1 MEASTAAAA
10 SSLFG
15 LDEPI
20 CPYTGLRTFTE
31 EEAIYFRGRKS
42 HVAKC
47 LALLVEQRFVMI
59 TGASGDGKSSLVFAG
74 MLPEVRAGFVP
85 ARYSRWAVAT
95 FRPERSPLR
104 NLAQALAPVLGLPD
118 SSAVETELEQGFS
131 ALAQLYQASELCP
144 LPTAPAGSTL
154 AEQQQQQQQQRQA
167 ANLLLVVDQFEE
179 FFTNPENYDGD
190 VPGTAAQTVVNLL
203 LETVRLAQA
212 QDLPIYI
219 VCTMRSDFVGQ
230 CAEFKGLIEQVGAS
244 QYFVPRLLR
253 HEFLEVIK
261 EPAVLS
267 GNRISERLVQR
278 LLYDIGQGQDQLPV
292 LQHALRRIWLAADQ
306 GREEMDLLHYA
317 MVGGLAD
324 ELPAAD
330 RARFAAW
337 RATLPAHQQQFL
349 LGNPGLRNVLDAHAN
364 QLYFEAN
371 DLYNQDFQPPL
382 PPGTAERVIEQ
393 TFRVLTRTDGKRV
406 VRNRL
411 TGAQITAI
419 LDDAALPWPVVCRIL
434 RPFRAEGT
442 TFLAPFLGEGDDGHA
457 VLPPDAVLDI
467 SHESLI
473 RNWSYLTE
481 WAQQEAAEVR
491 VAQSFI
497 QQASRWQD
505 NAASKGFLLPIGLYT
520 FFSHWHAGKTGAASW
535 LAYYLE
541 PNSDTAL
548 RHDQATAQNEVLT
561 RFLKASR
568 RRLWFSLVVARYG
581 VKRLGLFLLLL
592 ALLGWMGRQA
602 VRYRMAQSDYVAYEL
617 VKEGTAENSTLRSPY
632 IDVAD
637 KARFILNTDRL
648 AGKMYRPWF
657 NKAVPRDYK
666 FGRLLDKLS
675 SDTLHG
681 NRSSDTLALN
691 IELSMYAC
699 VDNMGYDSVAKENPR
714 LKPILRDL
722 EDRLATALAKPIHY
736 KDSLAR
742 SKTRWRKAVLTAR
755 TLMAFAYYLKH
766 QERQA
771 GQLAD
776 TTGEHRFK
784 RGQQR
789 RLQYLRSFLQ
799 QEIAAA
805 TSPQADPAP
814 NPIDF
819 AFCLRVL
826 LAQGNNSHGE
836 LAFLSRL
843 SPFAHPKV
851 FNRFFPNTSSNYR
864 TGYTTHSGGYPMAAI
879 VFAAL
884 DSMQAMHKC
893 LDSMATQKADLTD
906 VNSGIALLPYL
917 VKYQR
922 LTPQNV
928 HGILVACA
936 RPGGFSFNELYAALV
951 YSLLSVQ
958 PTQDVFDASQS
969 AGYRNVNYHN
979 AERSTGYGPG
989 YLSGDRVSFA
999 LPAATRDVA
1008 WAALLKTTSEIA
1020 KKEAIFIESEE
1031 HDLANGVP
1039 ENFYKRRNQ
1048 CFLNTFLAKMHG
1060 VYLAEIRH
1068 EPLAAQK
1075 AFTQFSDSLERLQ
1088 RLLNPSKT
1096 KSAGHKGITI
1106 HNPHRIN
1113 ALQWDLG
1120 LPQQLPQ
1127 TTGTTLASMGP
1138 QSPVAFLRLPTRP
1151 KTLNFETYYTCP
1163 FDAFF
1168 VYELTREAKR
1178 AIPDTTVIQLLDSVA
1193 FVEAAFPDRF
1203 SATRSRSLFVE
1214 ALARPAQYVPNLVWM
1229 RAIVQVR
1236 FLPNSAWWQRRQCR
1250 NELLLNV
1257 EAVLQ
1262 NHRRLLDSVATRQ
1275 LAQQMR
1281 PALKEFAEPKFKLPL
1296 QLAFSDLAT
1305 AIAREGR
1312 VTEAYDVANTLE
1324 ESMQTATKIRASE
1337 QAMLTN
1343 NARQATTSALIAFGT
1358 EYSAKNKQ
1366 PAHNGAT
1373 VPASVFPVM
1382 YWYFGDSGVIFWYV
1396 QNLFFSALSF
1406 SDLNNA
1412 GTTNSLMAECK
1423 GYGLTNNSGI
1433 AQEQISDNESYRNK
1447 QLYYNVL
1454 LVGFAHLKASRP
1466 NDGWRE
1472 YDEAELTQPADYD
1485 GPLD

>member
-1 MEASTAAAA
+1 MDASPIGA

-15 LDEPI
+15 PDEPI

-47 LALLVEQRFVMI
+47 LALLVEHRFVMI

-104 NLAQALAPVLGLPD
+104 NLAQALAPTLGLPD

-131 ALAQLYQASELCP
+131 ALVQLYQASELCP
-144 LPTAPAGSTL
+144 LPSPLEELTPAG
-154 AEQQQQQQQQRQA
+154 QQQQRQA

-212 QDLPIYI
+212 QNLPIYI

-253 HEFLEVIK
+253 HEFLEVIE

-267 GNRISERLVQR
+267 GNRISERLAQR

-317 MVGGLAD
+317 MVGGLAG

-337 RATLPAHQQQFL
+337 RATLPAHQQKFL
-349 LGNPGLRNVLDAHAN
+349 LENPGLRNVLDAHAN
-364 QLYFEAN
+364 QLYFEVN

-382 PPGTAERVIEQ
+382 PPGTAEGVIEQ

-406 VRNRL
+406 VRNRV

-442 TFLAPFLGEGDDGHA
+442 TFLAPFLSEGEDGRA

-473 RNWSYLTE
+473 RNWNYLTE
-481 WAQQEAAEVR
+481 WAHQEAAEVR
-491 VAQSFI
+491 VAQNFI
-497 QQASRWQD
+497 QQASRWQE
-505 NAASKGFLLPIGLYT
+505 NAESKGFLLPIGLYT

-535 LAYYLE
+535 LAYYLA
-541 PNSDTAL
+541 PGSDTAL
-548 RHDQATAQNEVLT
+548 RHEQATTQNEVLT

-568 RRLWFSLVVARYG
+568 RHLWFSLVVARYG
-581 VKRLGLFLLLL
+581 VKRLVLFLLLL

-617 VKEGTAENSTLRSPY
+617 VKEGTEENSTLLSSY

-637 KARFILNTDRL
+637 KARFILNADRL
-648 AGKMYRPWF
+648 DDKMYRPWL
-657 NKAVPRDYK
+657 NKAVPGDYE

-675 SDTLHG
+675 SDTLNG
-681 NRSSDTLALN
+681 NKSRDTLALN

-699 VDNMGYDSVAKENPR
+699 VDNMGYDSVTKENPR
-714 LKPILRDL
+714 IKPILFDL
-722 EDRLATALAKPIHY
+722 ENRLANALTKPITY
-736 KDSLAR
+736 KDSVAR

-755 TLMAFAYYLKH
+755 TIMAFAYYLKN
-766 QERQA
+766 QERRA
-771 GQLAD
+771 GQPSD
-776 TTGEHRFK
+776 TTGAHRCK
-784 RGQQR
+784 QGQQR

-799 QEIAAA
+799 QEVAAA
-805 TSPQADPAP
+805 TNPDADPAP

-826 LAQGNNSHGE
+826 LAQGNNSQGE

-851 FNRFFPNTSSNYR
+851 FSRFFPNTPSNYR

-879 VFAAL
+879 FFAAL
-884 DSMQAMHKC
+884 DSMQAMRKC
-893 LDSMATQKADLTD
+893 LDSMATQKADFTD

-958 PTQDVFDASQS
+958 PTQDVFDANQS
-969 AGYRNVNYHN
+969 AGYRSVKYQNT
-979 AERSTGYGPG
+979 ERSTGYGPG
-989 YLSGDRVSFA
+989 YLSCDRVSFA
-999 LPAATRDVA
+999 LPTAPRDVA
-1008 WAALLKTTSEIA
+1008 WAALLKTTAEIA
-1020 KKEAIFIESEE
+1020 KQEAIFIESEE

-1039 ENFYKRRNQ
+1039 ENFYNRRNQ
-1048 CFLNTFLAKMHG
+1048 CFLNAFLAKMHG

-1068 EPLAAQK
+1068 ELPAAQQ

-1088 RLLNPSKT
+1088 RLLHPSKT
-1096 KSAGHKGITI
+1096 KPAGYGSLVI

-1113 ALQWDLG
+1113 ALQWNLG

-1127 TTGTTLASMGP
+1127 TTGTTLASTGP

-1178 AIPDTTVIQLLDSVA
+1178 AIPDTMVVQLLDSVA

-1214 ALARPAQYVPNLVWM
+1214 ALARPAQYVPNLTWIK
-1229 RAIVQVR
+1229 AIGQVG

-1275 LAQQMR
+1275 LAQQLR

-1312 VTEAYDVANTLE
+1312 LTEAYDIANTLD

-1343 NARQATTSALIAFGT
+1343 NTKQATSNALVAFGA
-1358 EYSAKNKQ
+1358 EYTSKNKQ
-1366 PAHNGAT
+1366 PAHNGAM
-1373 VPASVFPVM
+1373 VPASLFPVV
-1382 YWYFGDSGVIFWYV
+1382 YWYLGDSGIVLWYL
-1396 QNLFFSALSF
+1396 QNLFFAELSF
-1406 SDLNNA
+1406 NDLNNA
-1412 GTTNSLMAECK
+1412 STTNSLLAECK

-1433 AQEQISDNESYRNK
+1433 AKEQISDNESARAR
-1447 QLYYNVL
+1447 QLYYNAL
-1454 LVGFAHLKASRP
+1454 LTGFAHLKTSQP